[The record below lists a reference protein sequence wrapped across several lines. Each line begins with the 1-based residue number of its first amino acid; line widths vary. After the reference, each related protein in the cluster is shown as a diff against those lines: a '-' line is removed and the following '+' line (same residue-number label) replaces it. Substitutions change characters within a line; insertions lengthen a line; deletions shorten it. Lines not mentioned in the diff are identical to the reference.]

1 MLKIEFNKPVKSIL
15 DPKENNEQNAF
26 QEKIPIGRQ
35 LTNIHSRMVL
45 NKAYTVCWIT
55 RAQTPNPEY
64 AEMMPRVPET
74 ITERREILALVLKS
88 MLIDRTACWILEKEN
103 RKKIEDFLDF
113 VINNVGCYLENE
125 VYLIGKYL
133 CNSGDTVFFR
143 HMQQN
148 RDKDN
153 FFRDVRGMAWD
164 L

>member
-88 MLIDRTACWILEKEN
+88 MLIDRTACWILE
-103 RKKIEDFLDF
+103 RK
-113 VINNVGCYLENE
+113 
-125 VYLIGKYL
+125 IGKDDSHDSYY
-133 CNSGDTVFFR
+133 T
-143 HMQQN
+143 
-148 RDKDN
+148 
-153 FFRDVRGMAWD
+153 A
-164 L
+164 